1 MRPTSACRTGP
12 SFGLAAL
19 LTTLVALGPLSTDLY
34 LPALPTLVEVFRTDA
49 ARVQLSLSIF
59 LVGFAVAQ
67 LAYGALSDRFGR
79 RPVMLGGLALYFVA
93 SIGCAFASS
102 IEMLIGVGEKRV
114 QAKWDKAKSEA
125 IEIQGEQNTTATKEV
140 IVTETITE
148 TKYRD
153 RIKEVIRY
161 VPKPGTTCPADD
173 EFVRLFN
180 AD

>member
-1 MRPTSACRTGP
+1 MSKASDLLAWFNPTRWAI
-12 SFGLAAL
+12 
-19 LTTLVALGPLSTDLY
+19 LV
-34 LPALPTLVEVFRTDA
+34 
-49 ARVQLSLSIF
+49 LSLI
-59 LVGFAVAQ
+59 G
-67 LAYGALSDRFGR
+67 
-79 RPVMLGGLALYFVA
+79 LGLMAWAG
-93 SIGCAFASS
+93 

-125 IEIQGEQNTTATKEV
+125 IEIQGKQNTTATKEV

-161 VPKPGTTCPADD
+161 VPKLGTTCPADD